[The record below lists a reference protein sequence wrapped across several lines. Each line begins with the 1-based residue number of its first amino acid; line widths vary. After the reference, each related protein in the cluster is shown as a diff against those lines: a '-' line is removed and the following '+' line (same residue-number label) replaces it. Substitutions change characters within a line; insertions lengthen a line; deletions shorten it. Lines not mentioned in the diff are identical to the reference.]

1 LLPDAAK
8 TTVAALGRQAL
19 HAHLLGIDH
28 PTTHEHMVFRS
39 ELSSDLA
46 DLKQALGKGT
56 IVRNRRYI
64 KPG

>member
-1 LLPDAAK
+1 
-8 TTVAALGRQAL
+8 
-19 HAHLLGIDH
+19 
-28 PTTHEHMVFRS
+28 MVFRS
-39 ELSSDLA
+39 ELPSDLA